1 MKEKY
6 RDREKKSVCFSQRL
20 IEMGTLGQQGEVC
33 VCVCVC
39 LCVCVEGGE
48 SSHAGIRLHP
58 I

>member
-33 VCVCVC
+33 VCGCVCVC
-39 LCVCVEGGE
+39 VYLSVALSICVCV
-48 SSHAGIRLHP
+48 
-58 I
+58 